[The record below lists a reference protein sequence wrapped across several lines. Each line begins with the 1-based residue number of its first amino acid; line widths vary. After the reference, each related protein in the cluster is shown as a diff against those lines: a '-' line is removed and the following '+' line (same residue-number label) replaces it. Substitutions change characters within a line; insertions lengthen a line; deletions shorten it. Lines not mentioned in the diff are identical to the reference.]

1 MAALGRICAGQ
12 HAPTSQWGMMLLHAR
27 QEPFG
32 VQEEDGKV
40 KVNFFTS
47 QASRKSIDCIFK
59 DIFNPPSSRFQPES
73 CNLRL

>member
-12 HAPTSQWGMMLLHAR
+12 HAPTSQWPMMLLHAH

-47 QASRKSIDCIFK
+47 QASRKSIDCI
-59 DIFNPPSSRFQPES
+59 
-73 CNLRL
+73 